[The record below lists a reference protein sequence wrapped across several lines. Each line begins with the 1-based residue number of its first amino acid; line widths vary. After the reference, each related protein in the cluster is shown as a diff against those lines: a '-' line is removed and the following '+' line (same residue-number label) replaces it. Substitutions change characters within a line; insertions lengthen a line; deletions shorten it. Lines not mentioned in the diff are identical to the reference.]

1 MREAGGAADRA
12 YEGLLRLLLT
22 GELRGGDPLPAL
34 ALATRLGTSRTPV
47 REALRRL
54 ATEGVAELLPGGGAR
69 LVAPGPRQI
78 REVFALRECLEVY
91 AAREAATRQDPVTWA
106 RMDRC
111 LEAPLPEDPL
121 ESYRH
126 SLAFHLLLAEASGNG
141 ALPRVLGSLLAQA
154 SLFLLF
160 CPLAPG
166 EAGASREEHR
176 GILEAIR
183 RGDGMAAEARVR
195 EHLRLGREDLAQT

>member
-34 ALATRLGTSRTPV
+34 ALAARLGTSRTPV

-160 CPLAPG
+160 CPLPPG

>member
-54 ATEGVAELLPGGGAR
+54 AAEGVAELLPGGGAR

-195 EHLRLGREDLAQT
+195 EHLRLGREDLALT